1 MFCIWWNTWKI
12 EFSKNGKTNCAKT
25 PKWIEQKAVLKWI
38 QCCLDTWIDYII
50 FWSVLSILIQ
60 MVLKIL
66 HYGRF
71 WCSYSILLIHFATF
85 NVVFWSRLSIL
96 TQSHPLKRSQTIF
109 CCFTWQ
115 QVHSLMRICNL
126 SLEWNDA
133 IKPRKCLHF
142 ASSIN
147 EITFC

>member
-1 MFCIWWNTWKI
+1 MARRIV
-12 EFSKNGKTNCAKT
+12 
-25 PKWIEQKAVLKWI
+25 QKRQNALNKRQFWRGYSVALTLELI
-38 QCCLDTWIDYII
+38 YII

-60 MVLKIL
+60 VVLKIL

-71 WCSYSILLIHFATF
+71 WCSYSILLIHFATI

-109 CCFTWQ
+109 CCSTLQ
-115 QVHSLMRICNL
+115 QVHSLMRICSL
-126 SLEWNDA
+126 SLGWNDA
-133 IKPRKCLHF
+133 IKPRECLPF